1 MRLLLFDGKDSTALL
16 WVKTGAEATFP
27 SLAATLSSKC
37 RQQQK
42 MILSCYSLYLD
53 KFIKNVLVDDRTY
66 EQDATRHWRFT
77 GSAELDRM
85 PRFYIYLN
93 TWKMT
98 DRSKWLQSILLW
110 LTDWSKLLTQFSFA
124 GESHLM
130 MGSWASEEEN
140 VVVPNS
146 VTSTTCW
153 ERVNNVLSRFSGAV
167 SATNTQKTTSACK

>member
-1 MRLLLFDGKDSTALL
+1 MTGSRLNQSDSKSFIGSFVPGALKTSSLFFDGKDSTVLL
-16 WVKTGAEATFP
+16 WVKTGAEATHP

-42 MILSCYSLYLD
+42 MILSCYNLYLD

-110 LTDWSKLLTQFSFA
+110 LTDWSKLVTQFSFA
-124 GESHLM
+124 GESYLN
-130 MGSWASEEEN
+130 G
-140 VVVPNS
+140 
-146 VTSTTCW
+146 
-153 ERVNNVLSRFSGAV
+153 V
-167 SATNTQKTTSACK
+167 SKRRRKCGCSKLGNFNYLLREG